1 MARVQLNDSEWTLLD
16 HSQREA
22 GFVEH
27 TDSNNRLELF
37 GTDGANETFLGSIEV
52 REDFIEIR
60 DSSWNTVARLLKP
73 GSGKTIDEL
82 VAEYPEFQDFA
93 AAWLAVKDNM
103 PADIRPENDT
113 DLVFNVDD
121 WGNIVVFDKYAV
133 HWWGRVHS
141 WEHSNTWTQYEQGE
155 EYTVSNSS
163 KGYNFNDENWND
175 IGRYETSERQ
185 YTQKTGGFNGTNR

>member
-1 MARVQLNDSEWTLLD
+1 
-16 HSQREA
+16 
-22 GFVEH
+22 
-27 TDSNNRLELF
+27 
-37 GTDGANETFLGSIEV
+37 
-52 REDFIEIR
+52 
-60 DSSWNTVARLLKP
+60 
-73 GSGKTIDEL
+73 
-82 VAEYPEFQDFA
+82 
-93 AAWLAVKDNM
+93 M

-121 WGNIVVFDKYAV
+121 WGNIVVFDSTSGALV
-133 HWWGRVHS
+133 GRVHS

-185 YTQKTGGFNGTNR
+185 YTQRRSGFNGTNR